1 MSGHDRPANR
11 QSHPHAAGLGGP
23 ERIEH
28 GVELA
33 LGNARAVVDYAYPD
47 AVSTRLRVDR
57 NSAIAGRL
65 CHRVRR
71 IHHEVQDDL
80 LKLHRIAIDGPETRR
95 KLRARI
101 DMADDELRAKQ
112 VERLG
117 DELVDVDRLRL

>member
-11 QSHPHAAGLGGP
+11 KSYPHAGGLGGP

-28 GVELA
+28 RVELV
-33 LGNARAVVDYAYPD
+33 LGNARTVVDHAK
-47 AVSTRLRVDR
+47 ANVVSARLRADR
-57 NSAIAGRL
+57 NSAIAVRL

-71 IHHEVQDDL
+71 IEHEVEDDL
-80 LKLHRIAIDGPETRR
+80 LKLHRIAVDGPETRR
-95 KLRARI
+95 KLLARV

-117 DELVDVDRLRL
+117 DELVDVDRL